1 MEVNQIPILQDYDNK
16 LGEAENI
23 FISQTDELS
32 NALAKN
38 ICDAI
43 REEVYVLKGVNIPVN
58 DPRLSKKVTDELWQL
73 IDGYA
78 STIQANK
85 INQGRQLSEVFQG
98 MPVDKLDSIKYDFI
112 DVEKEVENVKR
123 KIIDR
128 IITYFN
134 FENQKN
140 SMYWEKSRK
149 VEEIVKK
156 EVTLD
161 KIKKF
166 AQNTESLYIEIM
178 EQIKAQRERFINE
191 FTASEPNIIEE
202 PQNRIVK

>member
-73 IDGYA
+73 VDGYA

-98 MPVDKLDSIKYDFI
+98 MPVDKLDSIKYDSI

-166 AQNTESLYIEIM
+166 AQNIESLYIEIM